1 MLRYSLLLAILEAK
15 LFAKCDVKRAPFGKP
30 QQAGVSMAGN
40 TTADER
46 YLELTALLID
56 REITKFRRGEQAARV
71 SFSNVAKLARNASEE
86 LMAPGARERV
96 GRSDV
101 RPRADLHQRSA

>member
-1 MLRYSLLLAILEAK
+1 MN
-15 LFAKCDVKRAPFGKP
+15 
-30 QQAGVSMAGN
+30 GN
-40 TTADER
+40 MTAR
-46 YLELTALLID
+46 RLYLELTAHFID
-56 REITKFRRGEQAARV
+56 REIAKFRRGEQAALV